1 MKTEDRGPKI
11 EDRGPKTEDRRRIQV
26 VAVVNG
32 PGEVA
37 AWLYPFADAL
47 QTRHPDVRLR
57 AALLPCVFAS
67 GQETAVLDGMPGI
80 DAVCAPRSTL
90 RWIARGEVPPGFTQ
104 GGPGCVVHFGGE
116 LLLSIAL
123 ARRLRQPIVVY
134 EEQRVRWPTLL
145 DKICVVNERVA
156 GINGSNGKVRAVGN
170 LMVDAAHLRVPV
182 RHTPN
187 GGPISIALFPGSRRY
202 FVQQILPFLLRVAA
216 LVERDVPGIAW
227 VLSKSDFITHDELA
241 KLVAGPNHR
250 VLEGDDAQWENHASR
265 DVLISSAGVRLR
277 VASPAAAMAVAD
289 LAITIPGTSTAELA
303 ALGIPMILALPTYR
317 LHALPLPG
325 LAGHL
330 GGIPVLGPAIKE
342 AVARTY
348 VWTRRYWAHPNR
360 LASERIVPELVGPI
374 SAADVATQV
383 AASLRANGNGA
394 MAKRLRLVMGEPGA
408 ALRLVDEVLA
418 TVRS

>member
-1 MKTEDRGPKI
+1 MSVAATQI
-11 EDRGPKTEDRRRIQV
+11 

-47 QTRHPDVRLR
+47 RSRHPEVRLR

-67 GQETAVLDGMPGI
+67 GQETTVLDGMPGI
-80 DAVCAPRSTL
+80 DAVCAPSSTL
-90 RWIARGEVPPGFTQ
+90 RWITRGQAPPGFESA
-104 GGPGCVVHFGGE
+104 GRGCVVHFGGE
-116 LLLSIAL
+116 LMLSILL
-123 ARRLRQPIVVY
+123 ARRLRQPIVAY
-134 EEQRVRWPTLL
+134 EEQRVRWSSLL
-145 DKICVVNERVA
+145 DKVCVVSERV
-156 GINGSNGKVRAVGN
+156 GGVHGKRKVRAVGN
-170 LMVDAAHLRVPV
+170 LMVDAARLRVPH
-182 RHTPN
+182 RRTPN
-187 GGPISIALFPGSRRY
+187 GGPHSVALFPGSRQY
-202 FVQQILPFLLRVAA
+202 FVRQILPFLLRVAA
-216 LVERDVPGIAW
+216 QVEQAVPGTTW
-227 VLSKSDFITHDELA
+227 VLSKSDFITQDELGS
-241 KLVAGPNHR
+241 LVAGSNHR
-250 VLEGDDAQWENHASR
+250 VLEGDTARWEDLESR
-265 DVLISSAGVRLR
+265 DVLVSSAGVRVR

-342 AVARTY
+342 AVARAY

-360 LASERIVPELVGPI
+360 LADERIVPELVGPI
-374 SAADVATQV
+374 SAADVAKEVT
-383 AASLRANGNGA
+383 ASLRANGNGGGE

-408 ALRLVDEVLA
+408 ARRLVDEVLA
-418 TVRS
+418 TLRA

>member
-1 MKTEDRGPKI
+1 MSDSP
-11 EDRGPKTEDRRRIQV
+11 IQV

-47 QTRHPDVRLR
+47 RSQHPEVRLR

-80 DAVCAPRSTL
+80 DAVCTPRATL
-90 RWIARGEVPPGFTQ
+90 RWITRGETPPGFERA
-104 GGPGCVVHFGGE
+104 GRGCVVHFGGE
-116 LLLSIAL
+116 LMLSILL

-134 EEQRVRWPTLL
+134 EEQRVRWSTLL
-145 DKICVVNERVA
+145 DKVCVVNERVA
-156 GINGSNGKVRAVGN
+156 GVNGNHKVRAVGN
-170 LMVDAAHLRVPV
+170 LMVDAARLRVPL
-182 RHTPN
+182 RRTPN
-187 GGPISIALFPGSRRY
+187 GGPHSVALFPGSRQY
-202 FVQQILPFLLRVAA
+202 FVRQVLPFLLRVAA
-216 LVERDVPGIAW
+216 QVERSVPGTTW
-227 VLSKSDFITHDELA
+227 VLSKSDFITHDELGS
-241 KLVAGPNHR
+241 LVGGSNHR
-250 VLEGDDAQWENHASR
+250 VLEGDTAEWEDHTSR
-265 DVLISSAGVRLR
+265 DVLVSSAGVRVR
-277 VASPAAAMAVAD
+277 VVSPAQAMADAD

-317 LHALPLPG
+317 LHTLPLPG

-348 VWTRRYWAHPNR
+348 IRTRRFWAHPNR
-360 LASERIVPELVGPI
+360 LADERIVPELVGPI
-374 SAADVATQV
+374 SAADVATEV
-383 AASLRANGNGA
+383 TASLHANGNGD
-394 MAKRLRLVMGEPGA
+394 MSKRLRLVMGEPGA

-418 TVRS
+418 TLRS